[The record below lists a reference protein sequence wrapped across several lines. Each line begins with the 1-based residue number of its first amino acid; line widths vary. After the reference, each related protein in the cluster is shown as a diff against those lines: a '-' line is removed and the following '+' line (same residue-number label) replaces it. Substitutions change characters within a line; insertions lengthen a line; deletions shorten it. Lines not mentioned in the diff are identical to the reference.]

1 MRKLQAELPVEQFL
15 RECVDVPRFLE
26 QCRACPN
33 YEKVWSCPPFSF
45 KPEELW
51 GNYDSILLLGRVIE
65 TPETMREV
73 RFSSSQALG
82 EAGRALL
89 RQDKREMLLEL
100 LEMEKQTPGSRAL
113 SAGSCDFCAD
123 CGRVRGEEC
132 RNPGVMRYS
141 LETLGADV
149 GKALELYFD
158 QKLLWGWEG
167 QLPEYFILL
176 GGLLKKKPVRLEKK
190 EMGYRVW

>member
-1 MRKLQAELPVEQFL
+1 MSKLQTVLPVEQFL

-33 YEKVWSCPPFSF
+33 YEKIWSCPPFSF
-45 KPEELW
+45 KPMELW

-65 TPETMREV
+65 TPESLRQQ
-73 RFSSSQALG
+73 RFSSGQALNDVS
-82 EAGRALL
+82 RALL
-89 RQDKREMLLEL
+89 REEKRALLLEL
-100 LEMEKQTPGSRAL
+100 LELEKQTPGSRAL
-113 SAGSCDFCAD
+113 SAGSCDFCGD
-123 CGRVRGEEC
+123 CARVHGEEC

-158 QKLLWGWEG
+158 RKLLWGREG
-167 QLPEYFILL
+167 QLPEYFVLL
-176 GGLLKKKPVRLEKK
+176 GALLQKKPVRLEAR